1 MLVTPKPPSPPG
13 GIRGVSN
20 TKLINSYIMK
30 KLKNFKMVLFAVSIL
45 LFAFPILAYA
55 AQPKQEYF
63 VLKIFR
69 INSPAQEGMLDSF
82 LKDAYL
88 PALHR
93 AGIPKA
99 GVFKPVESDT
109 AYGKLVYLFIPF
121 KSVDQYLGLADILE
135 KDRTYQQSGK
145 SFLDAEYSNPPY
157 ARCETVLMKAFAF
170 MPEFRAPSYTNPPSE
185 RIYEL
190 RSYESATEAKAL
202 KKIQMFNE
210 GGEMKLFED
219 LKFNPVFFG
228 QVLIGSHMPNLM
240 YMTTFSDM
248 ATHDERWKTFGSSD
262 VWKKLSGMD
271 EYKNTVSKANPYLL
285 HPTSYSDF

>member
-1 MLVTPKPPSPPG
+1 
-13 GIRGVSN
+13 
-20 TKLINSYIMK
+20 MK
-30 KLKNFKMVLFAVSIL
+30 KIKNIILPVLMLFFAGPVIFS
-45 LFAFPILAYA
+45 A
-55 AQPKQEYF
+55 AQPKQQYF
-63 VLKIFR
+63 VLKIYR
-69 INSPAQEGMLDSF
+69 INNPAQEGMVDSF

-99 GVFKPVESDT
+99 GVFKPVETDT

-121 KSVDQYLGLADILE
+121 KSVDQYLGLADILG
-135 KDRTYQQSGK
+135 KDQAFQQAGK
-145 SFLDAEYSNPPY
+145 GFLDAEYSDPPY

-170 MPEFRAPSYTNPPSE
+170 MPEFRSPSYSNPVLE

-210 GGEMKLFED
+210 GGEIKLFED
-219 LKFNPVFFG
+219 LKFNPLFFG

-240 YMTTFSDM
+240 YMTTFSDK
-248 ATHDERWKTFGSSD
+248 ATHDERWKAFGNSEG
-262 VWKKLSGMD
+262 WKKLSSME

-285 HPTSYSDF
+285 HPASYSDF